1 MNKKAI
7 TIVEL
12 LAVLVLMALVSTLI
26 GLLISNYQNNQATIS
41 EESKANIEANL
52 LIRDLNNDLEAFKAD
67 QYDVCPQSDCVI
79 LINAFDY
86 NYTGSE
92 IILNIYD
99 PQNER
104 TLIFENQSITFG
116 PDTYEVKGFELSEDS
131 TISYLVENNY
141 LIISI
146 DFSLIGNQDTYT
158 YTMTYDFLIQDL
170 PSV

>member
-26 GLLISNYQNNQATIS
+26 GLLISNYQNNQETIS

-52 LIRDLNNDLEAFKAD
+52 LIRDLSNDLDAFKAD
-67 QYDVCPQSDCVI
+67 QYDVCSQADCVI
-79 LINAFDY
+79 LINTFDY

-92 IILNIYD
+92 IILDVYN
-99 PQNER
+99 PQDES
-104 TLIFENQSITFG
+104 TLIFENQSISFG
-116 PDTYEVKGFELSEDS
+116 QDTYEVEGFEMSEDS
-131 TISYLVENNY
+131 SISYMVENNH
-141 LIISI
+141 LIINI
-146 DFSLIGNQDTYT
+146 NFILIGNQDNYT
-158 YTMTYDFLIQDL
+158 YTMTYDFLIQDV